1 MVSFRALVS
10 GYYGFGNVGDEAI
23 LAGLL
28 QGFRDL
34 APEAALTVLSGDP
47 AATEAEH
54 GVAAWPRGL
63 RSAAGAIRRTDLL
76 VSGGG
81 GLLQDAT
88 SWRSPLYY
96 LWVLR
101 TAQKRGA
108 RVACIGHS
116 VGPLRRGW
124 VRRRTRGTLE
134 KVDVVAVRDHR
145 SEETLQAL
153 GLRHPVQ
160 VTGDLAFL
168 LPRPPEEGI
177 TSAWRKTGLARDGA
191 AAALALRTLP
201 GGAAGPELEIAA
213 AAIAACA
220 EIGARPVLVP
230 MQHPVDLQLA
240 DAVAARHPSVTV
252 ARARLTA
259 RETLALLAGFDLV
272 IAMRLHALIFA
283 AIGAV
288 PPVAVSYDPKVDGM
302 MSELGFPVATS
313 CATFSA
319 GALTAAIAETWR
331 SRAAIAVGLAE
342 RAPQLAAAAR
352 RNIELCVELMERG
365 T

>member
-1 MVSFRALVS
+1 MASFRALVS

-54 GVAAWPRGL
+54 GVSAWPRGL
-63 RSAAGAIRRTDLL
+63 RSAARAVRQTDLL

-96 LWVLR
+96 LWILQM
-101 TAQKRGA
+101 AQKRGA

-134 KVDVVAVRDHR
+134 KVDVIAVRDHR
-145 SEETLQAL
+145 SQETLQAL
-153 GLRHPVQ
+153 GLRHPVE

-168 LPRPPEEGI
+168 LPRPPEEE
-177 TSAWRKTGLARDGA
+177 TARAWAQAGLGKEGA
-191 AAALALRTLP
+191 AAALALRRLP
-201 GGAAGPELEIAA
+201 GGAVGPELEIAA
-213 AAIAACA
+213 AAVSAC
-220 EIGARPVLVP
+220 ERIGVRPVLVP
-230 MQHPVDLQLA
+230 MQHAVDLELA
-240 DAVAARHPSVTV
+240 EAIAARHPSVAV
-252 ARARLTA
+252 VRAKLTA
-259 RETLALLAGFDLV
+259 RETLALLSGFDLV
-272 IAMRLHALIFA
+272 VAMRLHALIFA
-283 AIGAV
+283 AIAGV
-288 PPVAVSYDPKVDGM
+288 PPVAISYDPKVDGM
-302 MSELGFPVATS
+302 MGELGLPVAAS

-319 GALTAAIAETWR
+319 AALTAAIAEAWR
-331 SRAAIAVGLAE
+331 SRPAIAARLAA

-352 RNIELCVELMERG
+352 RNIDLCVELTGRER
-365 T
+365 

>member
-1 MVSFRALVS
+1 MASFRALVS

-28 QGFRDL
+28 QGFHEL
-34 APEAALTVLSGDP
+34 APEASLTVLSGDP

-54 GVAAWPRGL
+54 GVSAWPRGL
-63 RSAAGAIRRTDLL
+63 RRAASAIRRADLL

-96 LWVLR
+96 LWVLQMAR
-101 TAQKRGA
+101 KRGV

-134 KVDVVAVRDHR
+134 RVDVIAVRDHQ
-145 SEETLQAL
+145 SQETLQAL
-153 GLRHPVQ
+153 GLRHPVE

-168 LPRPPEEGI
+168 LPRPSEEDI
-177 TSAWRKTGLARDGA
+177 ARASSKAGVA
-191 AAALALRTLP
+191 KEGAAALALRRLP
-201 GGAAGPELEIAA
+201 GGATGPELEIAA
-213 AAIAACA
+213 AAVSACQG
-220 EIGARPVLVP
+220 IGARPVLVP
-230 MQHPVDLQLA
+230 MQHPVDLELA
-240 DAVAARHPSVTV
+240 ETIAARHPSVAV
-252 ARARLTA
+252 VRAKLTA

-272 IAMRLHALIFA
+272 VAMRLHALIFA
-283 AIGAV
+283 AIGGV

-302 MSELGFPVATS
+302 MGELGFPVAAS

-319 GALTAAIAETWR
+319 EALTAAIGATSQ
-331 SRAAIAVGLAE
+331 SRAAVAAGLAE
-342 RAPQLAAAAR
+342 RVPQLAAAAR
-352 RNIELCVELMERG
+352 RNIELCIELMGRE